1 MTVITDRGERLATP
15 DDVPHL
21 HRDAALLEVGHQHV
35 SAGTDVHHHVDGAV
49 AVGAGWVVGVAVGHP
64 DDPSVGG
71 RHHWQPEAGVVGK
84 WGVGA
89 SLVRSPVHVK

>member
-64 DDPSVGG
+64 DDPPS
-71 RHHWQPEAGVVGK
+71 AGAITGNPK
-84 WGVGA
+84 PG
-89 SLVRSPVHVK
+89 